1 MTTIQGSD
9 AARSYHHGN
18 LRRALLAAAVEDLAE
33 RGTSGLSLRDL
44 ARRVGVSHAAP
55 RHHFGDKTGL
65 LTAIAAEGFRLQTER
80 LQRAWVETRSFLE
93 VGVAYVGFAVG
104 HRAHFEVMYRPEL
117 LRLDDPELVAAR
129 AASSAMLYG
138 PVQTVPGGEQEPR
151 TAGIAAWAL
160 VHGLATLYL
169 SGNLPATEASD
180 PEALARRVAAH
191 LF

>member
-1 MTTIQGSD
+1 MTTNQAAGS
-9 AARSYHHGN
+9 ARPYHHGD
-18 LRRALLAAAVEDLAE
+18 LRRALLAAAVEELAE
-33 RGTSGLSLRDL
+33 RGATGLSLRDL

-65 LTAIAAEGFRLQTER
+65 LTAIAAEGFRLQAER
-80 LQRAWVETRSFLE
+80 LERAWIETGSFLE
-93 VGVAYVGFAVG
+93 VGVAYVGFAAG
-104 HRAHFEVMYRPEL
+104 HRAHFELMYRPEL
-117 LRLDDPELVAAR
+117 LRLDDPELLAAR

-138 PVQTVPGGEQEPR
+138 PVRTVPGGEQEPR

-160 VHGLATLYL
+160 VHGVATLYL
-169 SGNLPATEASD
+169 SGNRPAAEASD